1 MFWLALKFIKQT
13 MTEFKLHYYFDDVVS
28 YDNGT
33 TLESVKVGYDY
44 YPAED
49 NYPHEPDSA
58 EIYDVFVF
66 NLKGDDISCDLP
78 LAEFQHIMSETKI
91 HHARMLKEKNEI

>member
-1 MFWLALKFIKQT
+1 MIDY
-13 MTEFKLHYYFDDVVS
+13 KLQYYFDEFVS
-28 YDNGT
+28 YDNCVT
-33 TLESVKVGYDY
+33 IEKVKVGYDY
-44 YPAED
+44 HPVLT
-49 NYPHEPDSA
+49 NYPHAPDYA

-78 LAEFQHIMSETKI
+78 LSEFEHIVSEAKI

>member
-1 MFWLALKFIKQT
+1 

-33 TLESVKVGYDY
+33 TLENVKVGYDY
-44 YPAED
+44 YPAEI
-49 NYPHEPDSA
+49 NMPHDHNSA

-78 LAEFQHIMSETKI
+78 LAEFQHIMSKTKI
-91 HHARMLKEKNEI
+91 HHARMLKEQNEI

>member
-1 MFWLALKFIKQT
+1 MIDY
-13 MTEFKLHYYFDDVVS
+13 KLHYHFEEFVS
-28 YDNGT
+28 YDDGE
-33 TLESVKVGYDY
+33 TLEKVIVGYDY
-44 YPAED
+44 YPAEI
-49 NYPHEPDSA
+49 NLPHDHNSA

-91 HHARMLKEKNEI
+91 HHARMLKEQNEI

>member
-1 MFWLALKFIKQT
+1 MIDY
-13 MTEFKLHYYFDDVVS
+13 KLHYYFDDVVS

-33 TLESVKVGYDY
+33 TLENVKVGYDY
-44 YPAED
+44 YPPEI
-49 NYPHEPDSA
+49 NMPHDYNSA

-78 LAEFQHIMSETKI
+78 LSEFQHIMSETKI

>member
-1 MFWLALKFIKQT
+1 MIDY
-13 MTEFKLHYYFDDVVS
+13 KLQYHFDDVVS

-33 TLESVKVGYDY
+33 TLENVKVGYDY
-44 YPAED
+44 YPAEH
-49 NYPHEPDSA
+49 NLPHDHNSA

-91 HHARMLKEKNEI
+91 HHARMLKEQNEI

>member
-1 MFWLALKFIKQT
+1 MIDY
-13 MTEFKLHYYFDDVVS
+13 KLHYYFDDVVS

-33 TLESVKVGYDY
+33 TLENVKVGYDY
-44 YPAED
+44 YPAEI
-49 NYPHEPDSA
+49 NMPHDHDSR

-78 LAEFQHIMSETKI
+78 LSEFQHIMSETKI
-91 HHARMLKEKNEI
+91 HHARMLKEQNEI

>member
-1 MFWLALKFIKQT
+1 MNDLKFQ
-13 MTEFKLHYYFDDVVS
+13 YYFDAAIS

-33 TLESVKVGYDY
+33 TLENVRVGYDY
-44 YPAED
+44 YPAEM
-49 NYPHEPDSA
+49 NMPHDHDSR
-58 EIYDVFVF
+58 EIYDVFIF

-91 HHARMLKEKNEI
+91 HHARMLKEQNEI